1 MLIPVSQGAY
11 PFDFVLRLQTC
22 VDFINAQHTGN
33 GLGRVGM
40 VAGEHGHPHAQTVQV
55 RQHLLGFRPRL
66 VPQSDQADGSCP
78 LGNIQGVVSHA
89 YDNHGF
95 TFGLQ
100 GPNALRRF
108 RR

>member
-1 MLIPVSQGAY
+1 MPTEASAMAG
-11 PFDFVLRLQTC
+11 DFVLRLQTC

-40 VAGEHGHPHAQTVQV
+40 VPGEHGHPHAQTVQV

-66 VPQSDQADGSCP
+66 VPQGNQADGSGP
-78 LGNIQGVVSHA
+78 LRSIQGAVSHA
-89 YDNHGF
+89 HHDHRF
-95 TFGLQ
+95 AFGLQ